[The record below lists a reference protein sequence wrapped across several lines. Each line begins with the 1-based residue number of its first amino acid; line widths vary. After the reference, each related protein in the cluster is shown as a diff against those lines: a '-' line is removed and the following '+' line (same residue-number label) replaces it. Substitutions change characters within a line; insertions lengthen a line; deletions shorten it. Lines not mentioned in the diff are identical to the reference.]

1 MYVRQPGRAVVQL
14 CAREIGRK
22 EKAYPSGAESL
33 SGCEPLS
40 SSRCDVLND
49 VRPVAESK
57 GLIKISGAA
66 EDKTTW
72 SGGAGVNPLAM
83 VLRSSWL
90 CHLQASPTTQVS
102 GARGLIETCRPRVTF
117 IMTEYFDLVLW
128 VKESRVASGVPEKIE
143 DKATLTEI
151 AALLFLGE
159 RQTETT
165 R

>member
-1 MYVRQPGRAVVQL
+1 MFDNPARAVVQL

-83 VLRSSWL
+83 SPPVVMALRPSS
-90 CHLQASPTTQVS
+90 
-102 GARGLIETCRPRVTF
+102 
-117 IMTEYFDLVLW
+117 
-128 VKESRVASGVPEKIE
+128 VPHHPGFWSQG
-143 DKATLTEI
+143 TN
-151 AALLFLGE
+151 
-159 RQTETT
+159 
-165 R
+165 